1 MRPLL
6 SVIIPAY
13 NERAT
18 IEELVRRVCAERT
31 DKEII
36 VVDDGSTD
44 GTLDVLRRLNGDLG
58 AQMRVLP
65 QPANAGKGAALRR
78 GFREARGEVVL
89 VQDADLEYD
98 PRDYPRLLAPLL
110 RGEAD
115 VVYGS
120 RVLGRNS
127 RGTSGQRLGNW
138 ALTVWANAF
147 TRLGLSDVC
156 VCYKV
161 FRRDVLERLDLR
173 EDRFGFD
180 PEVTVK
186 IARGGWRIREV
197 PISYRP
203 RTRAEG
209 KKVRLKD
216 ALTSLWCVVRYSV
229 RP

>member
-6 SVIIPAY
+6 SVIIPVY

-18 IEELVRRVCAERT
+18 IEELVRRVNAEHT

-44 GTLDVLRRLNGDLG
+44 GTLEVLRRLNGDLG
-58 AQMRVLP
+58 VRMRVLP
-65 QPANAGKGAALRR
+65 QPVNTGKGAALRR

-98 PRDYPRLLAPLL
+98 PRDYPRLLTPLL

-120 RVLGRNS
+120 RVRGGNP
-127 RGTSGQRLGNW
+127 RGTWGQRLGNRV
-138 ALTVWANAF
+138 LTWWSNAF

-161 FRRDVLERLDLR
+161 FRHDVLERLDLR

-180 PEVTVK
+180 PEVTAK
-186 IARGGWRIREV
+186 IARGGWRVREV
-197 PISYRP
+197 PVSYRP

-216 ALTSLWCVVRYSV
+216 ALVGLWCVVRYSAF
-229 RP
+229 P

>member
-18 IEELVRRVCAERT
+18 IEELVRRVHAEET

-44 GTLDVLRRLNGDLG
+44 GTLEVLQRLNGDLG
-58 AQMRVLP
+58 ARMRVLP

-98 PRDYPRLLAPLL
+98 PRDYSRLLAPLL

-120 RVLGRNS
+120 RVLGRNP
-127 RGTSGQRLGNW
+127 RGTWGQRLGNW
-138 ALTVWANAF
+138 ALTAWSNAF
-147 TRLGLSDVC
+147 TRLGLSDIC

-161 FRRDVLERLDLR
+161 FRRDVLEGLDLR

-180 PEVTVK
+180 PEVTAK
-186 IARGGWRIREV
+186 IARGGWRVLEV
-197 PISYRP
+197 PVSYRP

-209 KKVRLKD
+209 KKVRLRD
-216 ALTSLWCVVRYSV
+216 ALASLWCIVRYGV
-229 RP
+229 RS